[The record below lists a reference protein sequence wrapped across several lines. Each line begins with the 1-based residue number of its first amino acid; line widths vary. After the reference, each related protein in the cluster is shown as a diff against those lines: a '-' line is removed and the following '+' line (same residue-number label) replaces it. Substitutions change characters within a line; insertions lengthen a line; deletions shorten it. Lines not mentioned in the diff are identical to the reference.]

1 MNIDIKGVNSVLLI
15 IIIVVVLYC
24 LIRKE
29 MFEAGGAGG
38 GATSVCKNSNNEN
51 ETFHPESTPK
61 PNIDNCFYVGNDK
74 YSCKV
79 EGIPLAANSGDIILP
94 TTAGSTTQA

>member
-29 MFEAGGAGG
+29 LF
-38 GATSVCKNSNNEN
+38 TSHDGSTPTSTACKTSNNGN
-51 ETFHPESTPK
+51 NTYHPNGNNK
-61 PNIDNCFYVGNDK
+61 PIVNPNNCMYLGNHK

-79 EGIPLAANSGDIILP
+79 EGIPLAANSDPP
-94 TTAGSTTQA
+94 T